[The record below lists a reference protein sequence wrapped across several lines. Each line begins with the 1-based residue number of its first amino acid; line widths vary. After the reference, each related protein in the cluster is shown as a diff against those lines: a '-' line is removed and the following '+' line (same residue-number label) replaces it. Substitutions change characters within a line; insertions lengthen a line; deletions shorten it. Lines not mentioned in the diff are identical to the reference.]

1 MPSRGN
7 KPALCTHTCGPP
19 CRTEHG
25 ANHTGPVP
33 HCALECVA
41 TPYEAARRSA
51 IRHAPF
57 TVLPPPPFD
66 CGRRTS
72 RASWWWCGSTR
83 STFRPTEVE
92 LLIGDPAKAKEKLG
106 WVPKIPMQEL
116 CKEMVA
122 SDIARVEKGH
132 LTS

>member
-1 MPSRGN
+1 M
-7 KPALCTHTCGPP
+7 
-19 CRTEHG
+19 
-25 ANHTGPVP
+25 GPVP

-41 TPYEAARRSA
+41 TPCEAAQRNRPRA
-51 IRHAPF
+51 F

-72 RASWWWCGSTR
+72 RASWCGSTR

-122 SDIARVEKGH
+122 SDIALVEKGD